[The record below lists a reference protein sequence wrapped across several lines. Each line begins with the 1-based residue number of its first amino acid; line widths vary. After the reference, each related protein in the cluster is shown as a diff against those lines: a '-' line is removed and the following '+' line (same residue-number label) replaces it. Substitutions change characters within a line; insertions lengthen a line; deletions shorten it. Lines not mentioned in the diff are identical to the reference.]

1 MTEKIQPSLRWGVIG
16 TGWIATE
23 FTRDLLLDRP
33 DARASHSFVAIGSSS
48 TQKGNTFVST
58 IWASASSSAPR
69 PTVYDD
75 YHSVYNDPNVD
86 IVYIG
91 TPHALHAQSCL
102 DAIAA
107 GKHVLCEK
115 PLTINEKE
123 AQTVIAAAK
132 EKGVFLMEAVWT
144 RFFPLVSSLHSILHV
159 EKRVGGLHRL
169 FCDFGLDMQMSTL
182 SPTSRV
188 KDPALGAGALLDIGI
203 YCLTLARVILDGK
216 AGVEAS
222 EPEVMSTMT
231 IVDGI
236 DYSDVV
242 ILSYP
247 PSETQP
253 QRTAIC
259 TATVLHKSPE
269 DFCRVEGDL
278 GSVTVFGRTAAAP
291 FGFRIKLNESV
302 EEEVLEFERPGM
314 GFHYEADAVAL
325 DIAEGRR
332 ENAIMPLEETA
343 RMMRLM
349 DRVRKANGVKYPQDD

>member
-1 MTEKIQPSLRWGVIG
+1 MSAKIQPSLRWGVIG

-23 FTRDLLLDRP
+23 FTHDLLLDR
-33 DARASHSFVAIGSSS
+33 
-48 TQKGNTFVST
+48 NTFVST
-58 IWASASSSAPR
+58 IWASASSSVPR
-69 PTVYDD
+69 PTVYDN

-86 IVYIG
+86 IAYIG
-91 TPHALHAQSCL
+91 TPHALHAQNCL
-102 DAIAA
+102 DAIGA

-132 EKGVFLMEAVWT
+132 EKV
-144 RFFPLVSSLHSILHV
+144 ILHV
-159 EKRVGGLHRL
+159 EKRIGGLHRL
-169 FCDFGLDMQMSTL
+169 FCDFGLDMQMSML
-182 SPTSRV
+182 PSTSRV

-216 AGVEAS
+216 VGVEAS
-222 EPEVMSTMT
+222 EPEVTSTMT
-231 IVDGI
+231 VVDGI

-242 ILSYP
+242 VLSYP

-269 DFCRVEGDL
+269 DFCRVEGEL

-291 FGFRIKLNESV
+291 FGFRIKLNKSV
-302 EEEVLEFERPGM
+302 EEKVLEFKRPGM

-332 ENAIMPLEETA
+332 ENAIMPLEETV

-349 DRVRKANGVKYPQDD
+349 DRVRKANGMKYPQDD